1 MNAIYINY
9 FRTTRTYCI
18 SLLTIC
24 AFSVHK
30 QSLPSS
36 CSELQGNQSARSAVH
51 PASWCLPQKPVS
63 PIYRIT
69 SSICLCRQN
78 WVQLVWFPLMIA
90 AAQSNNKCQCVSLPL
105 WTHNAYRIGVNV
117 HANILF
123 VRHVMQ
129 FVVLY
134 WFCTLNILILV
145 VTGTDILCGEKYYV
159 VFICLFIFNIW
170 ILWFASH
177 SLKHSF
183 FERSYYLNL
192 I

>member
-1 MNAIYINY
+1 M
-9 FRTTRTYCI
+9 FRASGESI
-18 SLLTIC
+18 ST
-24 AFSVHK
+24 
-30 QSLPSS
+30 Q
-36 CSELQGNQSARSAVH
+36 CS
-51 PASWCLPQKPVS
+51 
-63 PIYRIT
+63 T
-69 SSICLCRQN
+69 SSIPVPSPEACEPNLPNNQFNLFVSAN
-78 WVQLVWFPLMIA
+78 WVQLVWFLLMIA
-90 AAQSNNKCQCVSLPL
+90 AAQSNNNCQCVSLPL
-105 WTHNAYRIGVNV
+105 CAHNAYRIGVNV
-117 HANILF
+117 YANILF

-129 FVVLY
+129 FVVLH